1 MPMTVPEVFPPDD
14 RLGQFVLAMTIA
26 GNDVEYTLRQAVLAN
41 PPEADEEHRRRERLS
56 FKVRVANGFLF
67 EAIDALQAWQ
77 QEADVADLLRRLPPK
92 AQEHLCK
99 VRGLEQQIGS
109 KTLEH
114 VRQNTFHFPHPD
126 PSKTPDSTTDL
137 AEVTAEM
144 TDVVAA
150 VDRSPE
156 AQHTFRFGDQVA
168 LAMAIRRHRDFEAE
182 TAKIIAGSVAFVQLA
197 RHIWIAYCKRRG
209 YEWEFSD

>member
-1 MPMTVPEVFPPDD
+1 MSMNVPECFPPDD
-14 RLGQFVLAMTIA
+14 RLGQFVLAMAIA

-41 PPEADEEHRRRERLS
+41 PPDVDDEHRRRERFT
-56 FKVRVANGFLF
+56 FKIRVANGFLF
-67 EAIDALQAWQ
+67 EAIDALRAWQ
-77 QEADVADLLRRLPPK
+77 QENAVADLLRRLPAA
-92 AQEHLCK
+92 AQEHLRT

-126 PSKTPDSTTDL
+126 PSKTPDSTTEL

-150 VDRSPE
+150 VDRSSV

-168 LAMAIRRHRDFEAE
+168 LAMAIRRHQDFETE
-182 TAKIIAGSVAFVQLA
+182 TAKIIAGGVAFVHLT
-197 RHIWIAYCKRRG
+197 RHVWIAYCKHRG
-209 YEWEFSD
+209 FEFEFSD